1 MAPLSEDDDNDG
13 PAVPPTALQT
23 RSSKRGKPEVSEPEV
38 SDAPPAKK
46 PKKPGPK
53 PKKRSGPKK
62 SQDSS
67 DDTDVLSDLEPQPKK
82 PKQPKRASNLK
93 GKAVEYDE
101 DGIEIKAVVE
111 IVFMIPGASTEG
123 NQRVVLPSSH
133 SFKDALEIM
142 YETIGYVSV
151 ARKPTLAYKLSSA
164 KEKAPTVNLSTDKD
178 WSGLITDYS
187 QKILSKKDLS
197 VTIAVFPDNH
207 EKKAPAVKKGTKK
220 GGKMT
225 TIDLDNDDTDG
236 DGDDGVEDAEKKAMA
251 ELDAEHRTCVKCST
265 AHLCKIDR
273 AGNHVHL
280 TFPQR
285 RAWAVSLACGAHK
298 VTKSTPPQGGLF
310 QMFHNNNSFNGPP
323 AAAPTAYLPPPWY
336 QLPPG
341 HPGGYGMTGYPA
353 VGYAQPPPLP
363 PVAARQPMM
372 SSDPIEEDAILYP
385 SVIAFIES
393 LITKAPKRVGL
404 RAVGYTLDSL
414 HFFEINELIALTAQE
429 LGTEKFGNVMLG
441 DAQYLLKQAASEVQ
455 RLEKQAKRT
464 RH

>member
-1 MAPLSEDDDNDG
+1 MAPLSEDDDNDDS
-13 PAVPPTALQT
+13 AVPPTARQT
-23 RSSKRGKPEVSEPEV
+23 RSGKRGKPEVSEPEV

-46 PKKPGPK
+46 PKKKPGPK

-82 PKQPKRASNLK
+82 PKQPKRLVKK

-123 NQRVVLPSSH
+123 NQRVALPSSH
-133 SFKDALEIM
+133 SFEDALEIM
-142 YETIGYVSV
+142 YETIGCVSV

-197 VTIAVFPDNH
+197 VTIAVFPDNYMFSLRSMN
-207 EKKAPAVKKGTKK
+207 KKAPAVKKGTKK
-220 GGKMT
+220 G
-225 TIDLDNDDTDG
+225 DG
-236 DGDDGVEDAEKKAMA
+236 DGDGNEGVEDAEKKAMA
-251 ELDAEHRTCVKCST
+251 ELDAEYRTCVKCGT

-285 RAWAVSLACGAHK
+285 RAWAVSLACGTHK
-298 VTKSTPPQGGLF
+298 VTKLTPPQGGLF

-323 AAAPTAYLPPPWY
+323 AAAPTAYPPPPWY

-404 RAVGYTLDSL
+404 RAVGETLDSL
-414 HFFEINELIALTAQE
+414 HFFEINEIITLTAQE
-429 LGTEKFGNVMLG
+429 LGTEKFGNVVLG
-441 DAQYLLKQAASEVQ
+441 DAQHLLKQAASEVK

-464 RH
+464 HH